1 MLAAS
6 WVEQLGGRYNAH
18 ISIKAQDQGAALSV
32 LSCVVADMKL
42 SITSVNGRIDKN
54 GDAILE
60 ASVTLS
66 DISELD
72 LLIKKMLSDK
82 RIYDVHRGV

>member
-1 MLAAS
+1 MFF
-6 WVEQLGGRYNAH
+6 VGEMR
-18 ISIKAQDQGAALSV
+18 
-32 LSCVVADMKL
+32 L

-60 ASVTLS
+60 ASVSLS

-72 LLIKKMLSDK
+72 LLIKKMLQDK